1 MQRTAAVI
9 LAAVL
14 TMGVSAVSVAAQAT
28 NGVTRF
34 VLAPQGNEA
43 RYRVREQL
51 AGIDFPSDAVGKTTA
66 VTGGIVIDANG
77 AVVKDQSKFT
87 IDLNTLVSDA
97 DRRDNYLRRN
107 TLQTAQHANA
117 VFVPSELKGLRFP
130 LAQSGDV
137 TFQMIGDL
145 TLRGVTR
152 PVTWDVTAKVSNGSI
167 QGEAKTKFTFAQF
180 EMTKPSVR
188 SVLSVEDEIRLE
200 YTFFLVP
207 AR

>member
-1 MQRTAAVI
+1 
-9 LAAVL
+9 
-14 TMGVSAVSVAAQAT
+14 MGVSAASVAAQAV
-28 NGVTRF
+28 NGGTRF

-51 AGIDFPSDAVGKTTA
+51 AGIDLPSDAVGKTTA
-66 VTGGIVIDANG
+66 VTGGIVVDANG

-107 TLQTAQHANA
+107 TLQTAEHAHA
-117 VFVPSELKGLRFP
+117 LFVASELKGLGFR

-137 TFQMIGDL
+137 TFQMSGDL

-180 EMTKPSVR
+180 ELTKPSVR

-200 YTFFLVP
+200 Y
-207 AR
+207 